1 MLPKPRQANRV
12 LSELSTL
19 QEAAL
24 LLGPAPCDEC
34 RFRERCGSL
43 LLACEAYR
51 VFVRELDAQ
60 WDFVP
65 RAPTRAR
72 YLAIF
77 SESANA
83 SAGPQLRWLDG
94 RRD

>member
-1 MLPKPRQANRV
+1 M
-12 LSELSTL
+12 LSEISKVLESP
-19 QEAAL
+19 L

-34 RFRERCGSL
+34 RLRARCASL

-51 VFVRELDAQ
+51 VFVRDLDAQ
-60 WDFVP
+60 WDFAP

-77 SESANA
+77 SDKADA
-83 SAGPQLRWLDG
+83 AAAPQLRWLDG
-94 RRD
+94 GRD

>member
-1 MLPKPRQANRV
+1 V
-12 LSELSTL
+12 LSEPSTL
-19 QEAAL
+19 QEAVL

-51 VFVRELDAQ
+51 VFVRELDAR

-77 SESANA
+77 AESVK
-83 SAGPQLRWLDG
+83 PQIESQFRWLNAG
-94 RRD
+94 